1 MIPAIQGLDIYL
13 LDQILKKRFDM
24 SDRILDAGCG
34 RGRNMGWFAKNGF
47 KIEGCDL
54 YEEALYDAQVAT
66 GLSSTVFKRAAL
78 EQLPYENESFNAIIC
93 SAVLHFAQS
102 EVHFKKMVAELV
114 RVLKPHGILFIRMTS
129 DFGLPKNYKALGD
142 GRYLLADGSERFLL
156 TERLFF
162 QMKKEHQLFQIEPV
176 KSTLVEE
183 LRSMTT
189 LVMQKRSDLL
199 FLLEV

>member
-13 LDQILKKRFDM
+13 LDQILKERFDM

-34 RGRNMGWFAKNGF
+34 RGRNMVWFAKSGF

-54 YEEALYDAQVAT
+54 SEEALYDAQVAT
-66 GLSSTVFKRAAL
+66 GLSPNVFKRAAL

-102 EVHFKKMVAELV
+102 ETHFKMMVAELV
-114 RVLKPHGILFIRMTS
+114 RVLKPEGILFIRMTS
-129 DFGLPKNYKALGD
+129 DFGLPKSYKALDG

-156 TERLFF
+156 TEHLFF
-162 QMKKEHQLFQIEPV
+162 EMKKKHQLSQIEPV

-189 LVMQKRSDLL
+189 LVMQKK
-199 FLLEV
+199 E